1 MQTEVDRRRPA
12 LIGLSIAMVAWGI
25 SGVVAKSADM
35 GGMALAAYRTTAA
48 AIVLVT
54 ILLLRRGRLTWAMV
68 RLGAPGGVF
77 MGLDLVFFF
86 TAVKLTT
93 VANATV
99 IGALQ
104 PALVILISR
113 PLLHERVAKGAARW
127 ATVGLVGTAV
137 VVFGASGLPE
147 WSLAGDA
154 IAFLTLFVWTGYFIV
169 SRRVRGQMGALEYS
183 TVTAGVAAL
192 VAWPF
197 AAVFGQ
203 DLSWPTW
210 PSWMI
215 IITLA
220 IGAGIGG
227 HFLMSMSIPH
237 LPLWASSTMTLAIPV
252 VSTTAA
258 ALFLDEEVTPAQVGG
273 MLLVLVSLGFA
284 IRASSGAAAQID
296 EALA

>member
-1 MQTEVDRRRPA
+1 
-12 LIGLSIAMVAWGI
+12 MVAWGI

-35 GGMALAAYRTTAA
+35 GGMALAAYRTTVA
-48 AIVLVT
+48 AIVLLT

-113 PLLHERVAKGAARW
+113 PILHEAVAKGAARW
-127 ATVGLVGTAV
+127 AGVGLLGTAI

-154 IAFLTLFVWTGYFIV
+154 IAGLTLFVWTGYFIV
-169 SRRVRGQMGALEYS
+169 SRRVRGKMGAIEYS

-192 VAWPF
+192 VAWPC

-210 PSWMI
+210 SSWLI
-215 IITLA
+215 IVSLA

-227 HFLMSMSIPH
+227 HFLMSMSIPY

-252 VSTTAA
+252 VSTVAA
-258 ALFLDEEVTPAQVGG
+258 AVFLGERVTPAQVGG
-273 MLLVLVSLGFA
+273 MLLVLVSLAFA
-284 IRASSGAAAQID
+284 IRVSSTHSS
-296 EALA
+296 E